1 MLSLRST
8 ENERSAS
15 ALVTGK
21 MHHLVFRNTSLSC
34 SVWKTVDE
42 IVRKC
47 DFSRCNRLRASSK
60 DQEERCYRK
69 NCPDFHK
76 PHIVSRQC
84 HWLKNISQ
92 RCYSL
97 PAPKTQ
103 RSHSSVELLYGTLKQ
118 LLLDMAFRFLL
129 PQLYDS
135 LRVGYPS
142 TSELS
147 FGRDEEARPIENDS
161 LSGCNASQLWHR
173 Y

>member
-1 MLSLRST
+1 MKLSGSVTSPDATGYVLRQKIKKNVAIGRT
-8 ENERSAS
+8 
-15 ALVTGK
+15 VPT
-21 MHHLVFRNTSLSC
+21 FTSP
-34 SVWKTVDE
+34 T
-42 IVRKC
+42 
-47 DFSRCNRLRASSK
+47 
-60 DQEERCYRK
+60 
-69 NCPDFHK
+69 
-76 PHIVSRQC
+76 VSRQC